1 MPTITVPTGSN
12 SRIQIPAK
20 HKQLRPKHTRTGD
33 IERIGV
39 SVEEAAVML
48 SLCVRSVWVLVKEG
62 KIRHIK
68 FGTRCIVSVQSLRE
82 FVDGKK
88 EPVTRLQHSDK
99 PRGEKTSQ

>member
-1 MPTITVPTGSN
+1 MPAIAVPAN
-12 SRIQIPAK
+12 PKPRIQIPAK
-20 HKQLRPKHTRTGD
+20 NKQWKPKHP

-62 KIRHIK
+62 KIKHVK
-68 FGTRCIVSVQSLRE
+68 FGTRCIVSVQSIRD

-88 EPVTRLQHSDK
+88 ESETQLNHSDK
-99 PRGEKTSQ
+99 LRGEKTSQ

>member
-1 MPTITVPTGSN
+1 MSTITVPTGSK

-20 HKQLRPKHTRTGD
+20 TKQWKPNHQRAGD

-48 SLCVRSVWVLVKEG
+48 SLCVRSVWVLVKGG
-62 KIRHIK
+62 KIRHVK
-68 FGTRCIVSVQSLRE
+68 FGTRCIISVQSLRE

-88 EPVTRLQHSDK
+88 EPDTQLKHSEK
-99 PRGEKTSQ
+99 LRGEKTS